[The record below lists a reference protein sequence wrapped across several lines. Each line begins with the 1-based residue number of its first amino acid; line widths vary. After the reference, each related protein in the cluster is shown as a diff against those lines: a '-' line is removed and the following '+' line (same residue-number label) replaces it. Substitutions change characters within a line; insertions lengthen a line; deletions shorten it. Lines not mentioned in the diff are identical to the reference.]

1 MPSILLH
8 FSTQTKQSK
17 KKKKKRENKKKKKMT
32 KRFKVKISRILS
44 FKSCRSKDLSDLP
57 FNPVPSIPR
66 RRLPPPPANNPSATV
81 VTTVPQRRRS
91 SFRLHVLTAF
101 GCGSSRRCSST
112 PLDVSLRNSPSLSP
126 PQTPTFQWESEGK
139 WHAIAQVNEGEYE
152 TPRRKIYDGGSE
164 KDDRR
169 RSVKK
174 ERYARRRGSTSSAE
188 EYEEETTERESLLP
202 SSTNLSPENSSPR
215 VTRRRRNLPKRKST
229 STSAVEEESESSSPL
244 PSPARLSS
252 FVQRL
257 MPCTAAAAV
266 VVEGVAVVKRS
277 EDPYEDFKGSMMEMI
292 VEKKMFEVAEL
303 EQLLRCFLTLNA
315 KRHHRAIVRA
325 FSEVWVALFS
335 GGNDG
340 SRRSSVRLSDYD
352 EC

>member
-1 MPSILLH
+1 
-8 FSTQTKQSK
+8 
-17 KKKKKRENKKKKKMT
+17 MT
-32 KRFKVKISRILS
+32 KRFKIKISRILS
-44 FKSCRSKDLSDLP
+44 FKSCRSKDPSDLP
-57 FNPVPSIPR
+57 FNPVASTPR
-66 RRLPPPPANNPSATV
+66 RRPPANPPA

-101 GCGSSRRCSST
+101 GCGSSRRRSST
-112 PLDVSLRNSPSLSP
+112 PLDVSRRNSPSLSP
-126 PQTPTFQWESEGK
+126 PKTPTFQWESKGK
-139 WHAIAQVNEGEYE
+139 CLVMIDRNNEGEYE
-152 TPRRKIYDGGSE
+152 TPRRKIYDGGPE
-164 KDDRR
+164 RDDRR

-188 EYEEETTERESLLP
+188 EYEEETERESLLP
-202 SSTNLSPENSSPR
+202 SSTNLSPENPSSELPR
-215 VTRRRRNLPKRKST
+215 VTRRRRHLTKRKNT
-229 STSAVEEESESSSPL
+229 SSAVVEESESSSPP

-257 MPCTAAAAV
+257 MPCATV
-266 VVEGVAVVKRS
+266 STVMVEGVAVVKRS

-335 GGNDG
+335 GGSD
-340 SRRSSVRLSDYD
+340 SRRSGVRLSDYD